1 MKRTRFCNIVSI
13 RYVGIGDF
21 NLERIAAF
29 FTCLISQVRSQ
40 VAYGSVGEVERF
52 EKLVGVKA
60 MAGAEA

>member
-1 MKRTRFCNIVSI
+1 MNILFVTSI
-13 RYVGIGDF
+13 CT
-21 NLERIAAF
+21 ATAF
-29 FTCLISQVRSQ
+29 VLVLQVRSQ

>member
-1 MKRTRFCNIVSI
+1 MSIVFVTSM
-13 RYVGIGDF
+13 YVS
-21 NLERIAAF
+21 LLAF
-29 FTCLISQVRSQ
+29 VLVLQVRSQ